1 MLWSYLAVSFKIKK
15 IILGLVH
22 NTFFI
27 HWKMIPF
34 ERTHLHRCYF
44 LSKKELQQARSF
56 GIKGPFSLSVSLSGL
71 LLPSFFLASK
81 RFGKGKVT
89 HARHLYCLCRIKC
102 FFVLWLLTCKC
113 HKEEKPWP
121 LPVRYYD
128 GQFIPMINLQTTS
141 VSTLL
146 SELVM
151 FCFSEFSI
159 QAQYSSERHHSSET
173 RSTRQ
178 NPILL

>member
-1 MLWSYLAVSFKIKK
+1 MYITPSSYIEK
-15 IILGLVH
+15 
-22 NTFFI
+22 
-27 HWKMIPF
+27 W
-34 ERTHLHRCYF
+34 F
-44 LSKKELQQARSF
+44 LLKGPICIGVIFSVTRSYNRQGPL